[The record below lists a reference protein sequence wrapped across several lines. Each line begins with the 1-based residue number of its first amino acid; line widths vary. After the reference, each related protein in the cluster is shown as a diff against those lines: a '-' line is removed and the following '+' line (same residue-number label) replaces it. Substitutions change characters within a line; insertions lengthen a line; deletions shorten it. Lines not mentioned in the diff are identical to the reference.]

1 MNWLDIAVVGG
12 INLDVIGQP
21 AGPFKPRDSLIGSVR
36 FSCGGVGH
44 NIAAQA
50 VRTGANV
57 SFYSVFGDDHNA
69 EWLRQACLSEG
80 LRIDHSIKVTGA
92 SSVYMAV
99 HDTDGDMLC
108 AVNDMRLM
116 DGFTPDILAPML
128 PSINRADVCVI
139 DANLPVE
146 SLLYLAERAAIPLVC
161 DPVSAE
167 KAQRIIPLMKHLSA
181 LKPNLMEAQSM
192 TGATTPEACGRALL
206 DMGAKN
212 VFISLG
218 KDGLYYA
225 DDSESGYLRPKTLT
239 SVPMNGAGDAMTAG
253 IASGIGLRY
262 GVLETAKLGMETV
275 SRYLHLA

>member
-1 MNWLDIAVVGG
+1 M
-12 INLDVIGQP
+12 
-21 AGPFKPRDSLIGSVR
+21 
-36 FSCGGVGH
+36 
-44 NIAAQA
+44 
-50 VRTGANV
+50 RTGANV

-80 LRIDHSIKVTGA
+80 LRIDHSVSVTGA

-128 PSINRADVCVI
+128 PSVNRADVCVI

-181 LKPNLMEAQSM
+181 LKPNLLEAQSM
-192 TGATTPEACGRALL
+192 TGETTPEGETTSDFKLSINYAYSGKSGPSERQIAFANEL
-206 DMGAKN
+206 
-212 VFISLG
+212 ISTIENNRCSFDENPMSSFYTLN
-218 KDGLYYA
+218 KTQTSFVID
-225 DDSESGYLRPKTLT
+225 YL
-239 SVPMNGAGDAMTAG
+239 
-253 IASGIGLRY
+253 
-262 GVLETAKLGMETV
+262 
-275 SRYLHLA
+275 LHLDIIL